1 MFEAKLTI
9 TAPGLEAAL
18 NNLAAAIAGS
28 TANPIPGAV
37 SRAAPAVPMQT
48 PAAPAQPMAAPAPA
62 APMTGPATAPSNPA
76 GPTPAGGSANPVPT
90 AAPAA
95 PMAGPT
101 SAYPSNGLPGP
112 APQPATP
119 TGFPAGAPLPTGSGP
134 QYTVD
139 QIMTAGA
146 TLMDAGKAGELMN
159 LLASFNVPAVTA
171 LKPEQLGAFATALRQ
186 LGAQI

>member
-1 MFEAKLTI
+1 MFEVKITI
-9 TAPGLEAAL
+9 DAPQ
-18 NNLAAAIAGS
+18 LAAAIDHLATALYMKNGGAAPQMP
-28 TANPIPGAV
+28 ANP
-37 SRAAPAVPMQT
+37 T
-48 PAAPAQPMAAPAPA
+48 PAAPAQ
-62 APMTGPATAPSNPA
+62 TT
-76 GPTPAGGSANPVPT
+76 
-90 AAPAA
+90 APAA

-119 TGFPAGAPLPTGSGP
+119 TGFPAGAPLPTSPGP

-139 QIMTAGA
+139 QIMAAGA

>member
-9 TAPGLEAAL
+9 TAPGLEMAL
-18 NNLAAAIAGS
+18 NNLAAAIS
-28 TANPIPGAV
+28 GAKV
-37 SRAAPAVPMQT
+37 G
-48 PAAPAQPMAAPAPA
+48 
-62 APMTGPATAPSNPA
+62 PMTGPAATPSNPQD
-76 GPTPAGGSANPVPT
+76 PTLAAPSAAPAPT
-90 AAPAA
+90 GAPAA
-95 PMAGPT
+95 PPAGPT
-101 SAYPSNGLPGP
+101 SAYPSNNPIPTAASLPGP
-112 APQPATP
+112 APQPAAP
-119 TGFPAGAPLPTGSGP
+119 AGFPAGAPLPTSPGP

-139 QIMTAGA
+139 QIMAAGA